1 MKLPRIRHEGV
12 IPMNDKLTKAML
24 EERIHKLLSALQAA
38 DDSYDT
44 VILTRKVNQYY
55 YTGTMQDGLL
65 VFRRDGQVFYFVRKS
80 AERARMESPLAVI
93 VPIRSYAD
101 IRAYL
106 PEDLGSV
113 YLETE
118 SMPLA
123 MIERIRKYFRID
135 RITPVDRIVALE
147 RSVKTKYELEFIRE
161 SGRLHQKALAERVPT
176 LLREGI
182 NEADFTARLYSDLV
196 QMGHHGVSRFSMYQ
210 VEMIVGQLGFGVT
223 SMYPT
228 YFDGPGGMQGLCP
241 AVPLLG
247 RRDVCLRKGDI
258 VFVDVGFGYMGYQTD
273 KTQVYSFQAEPSEI
287 VTRTHAACIEVMNKA
302 SKAMRPGHQ
311 CQDVYHKAM
320 MDLPKVL
327 ETSDYFMGY
336 KEERVKFLGHGV
348 GLEIDELPVI
358 ADKVAIPICENM
370 VIALEP
376 KCGVEGVGMVGVE
389 ETFVIGPDGAEC
401 ITGGPSPILTV
412 N

>member
-1 MKLPRIRHEGV
+1 MNLPRIRHEGV
-12 IPMNDKLTKAML
+12 IPMNDVLTKSML
-24 EERIHKLLSALQAA
+24 EERIHKLLAALQAA

-44 VILTRKVNQYY
+44 VILTRKINQYY

-65 VFRRDGQVFYFVRKS
+65 ILRRDGQVFYFVRKS
-80 AERARMESPLAVI
+80 AERAKQESPLAVV

-106 PEDLGSV
+106 PENLGSV

-123 MIERIRKYFRID
+123 MIERIRKYFHMD
-135 RITPVDRIVALE
+135 RITPVDRIISLE
-147 RSVKTKYELEFIRE
+147 RSVKTAYELEFIRE
-161 SGRLHQKALAERVPT
+161 SGRLHRKALEEKVPM
-176 LLREGI
+176 LLQEGI
-182 NEADFTARLYSDLV
+182 CEADFTARLYSELV

-247 RRDVCLRKGDI
+247 RRDVFLRKGDI
-258 VFVDVGFGYMGYQTD
+258 VFVDVGFGYLGYQTD
-273 KTQVYSFQAEPSEI
+273 KTQVYSFGAEPSEL
-287 VTRTHAACIEVMNKA
+287 VTRTHTACIDVMNKA
-302 SKAMRPGHQ
+302 SHVMRPGLQ
-311 CQDVYHKAM
+311 CQQVYHQAM
-320 MDLPKVL
+320 RDLPEVL
-327 ETSDYFMGY
+327 KSSDYFMGY

-358 ADKVAIPICENM
+358 ADKVATPICENM

-376 KCGVEGVGMVGVE
+376 KCGIEGVGMVGVE
-389 ETFVIGPDGAEC
+389 ETFLIGPDGAEC
-401 ITGGPSPILTV
+401 LTGGPSPIMRV
-412 N
+412 S